1 MEDNVVYT
9 CLECQ
14 EVIEKDDNFCYK
26 CGNLTARGYKEL
38 KNSENIN
45 NGIVEKQK
53 IKITYKFIKHFY
65 NYLCRFNFSKG
76 NKYYKTSC
84 LY

>member
-45 NGIVEKQK
+45 NGIVEKQ
-53 IKITYKFIKHFY
+53 
-65 NYLCRFNFSKG
+65 N
-76 NKYYKTSC
+76 NKLK
-84 LY
+84 